1 MEQKNNQIECP
12 SCRHSFDAGQAL
24 YGKISEEI
32 KTDFNTKISAEKREL
47 ESKLRNQITLEKD
60 EELASYKQE
69 LERKSEQVREFNR
82 TKSELERTK
91 REMTGLKEQISAE
104 WEQKMTLALNDEKTR
119 IKRELDTSYL
129 LKVSEKEHIID
140 QLKEQLSIASRKAEQ
155 GSMQIQGEVQEE
167 LLESWLMTNFPLD
180 TIQEIKKG
188 ARGADCIQVVNSRTH
203 LNCGKIYYESKRTK
217 EFSNT
222 WIEKFRADMREI
234 KADFGVLVTDAFPKG
249 IERMTLI
256 DGIWVCS
263 MEEFKGL
270 CFVLRES
277 VLLLNNYAVSQENK
291 GEKMHMLYDYLIGTE
306 FRQQVE
312 AIVEGFT
319 QMNTDLNS
327 EKRAIE
333 SIWKRRSKQIEKVLL
348 NTSHMFASVKELP
361 ERYSPLICW
370 NCPTLTL
377 KPMTQNKLK
386 QNERYRNQF

>member
-104 WEQKMTLALNDEKTR
+104 WEQKMTLVLNDEKAR
-119 IKRELDTSYL
+119 IKRELDNSYL

-291 GEKMHMLYDYLIGTE
+291 GEKMHMLYDYLTGTE